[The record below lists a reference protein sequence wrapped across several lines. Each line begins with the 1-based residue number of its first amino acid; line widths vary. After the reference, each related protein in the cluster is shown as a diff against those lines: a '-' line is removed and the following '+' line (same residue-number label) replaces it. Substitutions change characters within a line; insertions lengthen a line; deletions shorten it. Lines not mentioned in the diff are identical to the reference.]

1 MARPGGKRLRR
12 ALLGVAAAGLALW
25 LGNQSVWVEPPAG
38 GAWLLAHR
46 GVHQTFPLEGVGND
60 TCTATRIV
68 PPRHGYIENTLPSM
82 AAAFAAGAEVVEF
95 DVQPTADGDVAV
107 FHDWTLEC
115 RTDGRGVTREATL
128 AQLKALDVGHGYS
141 ADGGRSFPL
150 RGRGVGLMPSLDEVL
165 QRFPQQRFLVH
176 VKSRDP
182 AEGALLARK
191 LAPLAGDQLA
201 RLVVYGSD
209 EPLKALQATLPAVRV
224 ASRQSL
230 MQCLTRY
237 AALGWSGHVP
247 PACRGS
253 LMLVPSN
260 VAPWLWGWPHR
271 LVHRLRAA
279 GSDVVVLGPYTGG
292 DFSSGIDDA
301 EALARLPADYAGGV
315 WTNRIERIGPLLR
328 RPGAAEG
335 SSPAP

>member
-1 MARPGGKRLRR
+1 MSRAGGKRLRL
-12 ALLGVAAAGLALW
+12 ALFVAAAAGAALW
-25 LGNQSVWVEPPAG
+25 LGNQSVWVDPPSA

-46 GVHQTFPLEGVGND
+46 GVHQTFPLDGVGND

-68 PPRHGYIENTLPSM
+68 PPLHDYIENTLPSM
-82 AAAFAAGAEVVEF
+82 AAAIAAGAEVVEF

-115 RTDGRGVTREATL
+115 RTDGQGVTREATL

-165 QRFPQQRFLVH
+165 RRFPQQRFLVH

-191 LAPLAGDQLA
+191 LAHLPAAQLA
-201 RLVVYGSD
+201 RLVVYGSA
-209 EPLKALQATLPAVRV
+209 EPLDALQAALPAARV
-224 ASRQSL
+224 ASRRSL

-247 PACRGS
+247 QACRNS

-260 VAPWLWGWPHR
+260 LAPWLWGWPHR
-271 LVHRLRAA
+271 LVRRLRAA

-292 DFSSGIDDA
+292 DFSRGIDDA
-301 EALARLPADYAGGV
+301 EALARLPADYAGGI

-328 RPGAAEG
+328 RPGAAAG
-335 SSPAP
+335 SSSAP

>member
-1 MARPGGKRLRR
+1 MWRAGGKRLRR
-12 ALLGVAAAGLALW
+12 ALLVVASAGLALW
-25 LGNQSVWVEPPAG
+25 LGNQSVWVDPPAA

-46 GVHQTFPLEGVGND
+46 GVHQTYPLEGVGND
-60 TCTATRIV
+60 TCTATRIA
-68 PPRHGYIENTLPSM
+68 PPRHGHVENTLPSM
-82 AAAFAAGAEVVEF
+82 AAALAAGAEMVEF
-95 DVQPTADGDVAV
+95 DVHPTADGEVVV
-107 FHDWTLEC
+107 FHDWTLDC

-128 AQLKALDVGHGYS
+128 ARLKALDVGHGYS

-191 LAPLAGDQLA
+191 LAHVPAEPLA
-201 RLVVYGSD
+201 RLVVYGSH
-209 EPLKALQATLPAVRV
+209 EPLDALQAALPAVRV
-224 ASRQSL
+224 ASRRSL

-237 AALGWSGHVP
+237 AVLGWSGHVP
-247 PACRGS
+247 PACRNS
-253 LMLVPSN
+253 LVLVPSN
-260 VAPWLWGWPHR
+260 VAPWQWGWPHR
-271 LVHRLRAA
+271 LVRRLRAA

-301 EALARLPADYAGGV
+301 EALARLPADYAGGL
-315 WTNRIERIGPLLR
+315 WTNRIELIGPLLR
-328 RPGAAEG
+328 HPGAAEG
-335 SSPAP
+335 SSSAP